1 MTDRECKVVPSPPPP
16 PPVHQPESPT
26 SYTTPPRAVRA
37 RKSIEESG
45 GEEILYP
52 RSIVKTRHAA
62 DNRGRAP
69 DAGGQPS
76 SPMVGH
82 SRDGTSDSAPSV
94 PPTVF
99 NHPPKARKRTSDEFA
114 FDQGGA
120 PISKTSGSSSSLV
133 ARKDERRRSTG
144 FSSLSSKDR
153 ERIRERR
160 QKDNVALSMGGLPK
174 TGTTPLKDREPR
186 ERHSRR
192 PSASASIASS
202 SSKEGDSSHLRR
214 THDFSHLPAS
224 PSTPPVHPST
234 RASGPNATGP
244 SPSSGH
250 HSTASVAQSVLRGTQ
265 EGWSGMDDS
274 ATVEALRKLDGL
286 SGRSLRARSSLISVN
301 SKSSSRPGTPGNQPK
316 GGQWEGID
324 GSASLKRRSSL
335 KDRDHAGVDS
345 GHNVHHH
352 SGLPEGADNEWPAS
366 PGHRKGVPSTASTRS
381 SYGVSPAK
389 RSSGGSTTG
398 TPATSVSRDS
408 TSISTSASLTSAS
421 NTSNRHSINNG
432 KLRRSNS
439 TGSDIS
445 SVHSSEKDRVAA
457 LAAGEHPDLASVAIP
472 PVPPLPKVFKNPQAP
487 MQNFP
492 SAAVHEDP
500 DRAINVPTIE
510 MSSPHKR
517 SAATTASQLAP
528 IVPPATTASAPA
540 PRTPSKKWS
549 FTGINLRL
557 PSSSKEHSPGPM
569 SPRSPRKDSNSAHNR
584 ASIALPATSKAP
596 AGQKESSRFSSSI
609 ERLTSS
615 PSASSLLLP
624 HSPNRSPASVSQR
637 LGSGSQQSLEK
648 LSRPGTASS
657 SGHQAPNS
665 AATLAAPLPDPN
677 SPSKR
682 QSTHRRLTP
691 TSIPFFKRA
700 STHGMPATA
709 PPTTTL
715 SPSSPTMPVNM
726 PTTPL
731 QSLTRLTPPDL
742 TSSPGSNTT
751 KKSSVFGNLLKASTS
766 RNRLHG
772 DKSDKE
778 GKEKSGDE
786 RKERKK
792 EDKDRSESRIS
803 VLMGRRRGKVC
814 YRL

>member
-1 MTDRECKVVPSPPPP
+1 MP
-16 PPVHQPESPT
+16 QPDSPT
-26 SYTTPPRAVRA
+26 PYAAPQRAVRA

-52 RSIVKTRHAA
+52 RSIVKTRPAH
-62 DNRGRAP
+62 DSRARVS
-69 DAGGQPS
+69 DASGQTLRPIGS
-76 SPMVGH
+76 H

-99 NHPPKARKRTSDEFA
+99 NHTPKAKKRTSDEFG

-120 PISKTSGSSSSLV
+120 PISKTSGSSTSPAV
-133 ARKDERRRSTG
+133 RRDERRRSTG
-144 FSSLSSKDR
+144 FGSLSSKDR

-160 QKDNVALSMGGLPK
+160 QKDNVAISMGGLPK

-186 ERHSRR
+186 ERHARR
-192 PSASASIASS
+192 SSASASLASS
-202 SSKEGDSSHLRR
+202 SSKEGDSSHSRR

-224 PSTPPVHPST
+224 PSTIAIQPHARGNP
-234 RASGPNATGP
+234 GP
-244 SPSSGH
+244 SAAESSPNPSH
-250 HSTASVAQSVLRGTQ
+250 HSTASVAHSLLRGTQ

-274 ATVEALRKLDGL
+274 ATAEALRKLDGI

-301 SKSSSRPGTPGNQPK
+301 SKSSSRPGTPGSR
-316 GGQWEGID
+316 GGQWEGME

-335 KDRDHAGVDS
+335 KDRDHASVDS
-345 GHNVHHH
+345 THHVPLPI
-352 SGLPEGADNEWPAS
+352 GLPEGADNEWPAS
-366 PGHRKGVPSTASTRS
+366 PGHRKGIPSTASTRS

-408 TSISTSASLTSAS
+408 TSISTSTSLTSAS
-421 NTSNRHSINNG
+421 NASNRHSINNG

-445 SVHSSEKDRVAA
+445 SIHSSEKDRVAA

-472 PVPPLPKVFKNPQAP
+472 PVPPLPKVFKTSQTP
-487 MQNFP
+487 MQQTFP
-492 SAAVHEDP
+492 SISAHEDL
-500 DRAINVPTIE
+500 DRTIVVPVIE
-510 MSSPHKR
+510 TSSPHR
-517 SAATTASQLAP
+517 QSVATSAKQVAP
-528 IVPPATTASAPA
+528 IIPPAPTATVAPA
-540 PRTPSKKWS
+540 PHTPSKKWS
-549 FTGINLRL
+549 FNLRL
-557 PSSSKEHSPGPM
+557 PSSSKEHSSGPL
-569 SPRSPRKDSNSAHNR
+569 SPRSPRTSSNNAQNR
-584 ASIALPATSKAP
+584 ASIAISATSKTS
-596 AGQKESSRFSSSI
+596 AGQKDASRFSSSV
-609 ERLTSS
+609 ERLSSS
-615 PSASSLLLP
+615 PSMSSLLQM
-624 HSPNRSPASVSQR
+624 HSPQGSPAFSTQR
-637 LGSGSQQSLEK
+637 LASGSQQSFEK

-657 SGHQAPNS
+657 SGHQAPGS
-665 AATLAAPLPDPN
+665 VATLAAPLPGSG
-677 SPSKR
+677 SPQKR
-682 QSTHRRLTP
+682 NSTHKRLTP

-700 STHGMPATA
+700 STHGT

-742 TSSPGSNTT
+742 TLSPGSSTA
-751 KKSSVFGNLLKASTS
+751 KKTSVFGQLLKASTS
-766 RNRLHG
+766 RSRSHG

-786 RKERKK
+786 RKEKKK
-792 EDKDRSESRIS
+792 EDKERSESRIS

-814 YRL
+814 